1 MGVVYK
7 SFDPNI
13 RRPVAL
19 KTIRR
24 DLLDDDGAANFSAR
38 FKNEAQAAGN
48 LIHPGIV
55 AVYEY
60 GEEDEYAY
68 IAMEYV
74 EGSSLRHYFEQKVK
88 FGAKDIVSILSQLL
102 DALQYAHE
110 HGVWHRDIKPANI
123 MIMNNGRVKVADFGI
138 ARIESSSL
146 TQVGAIMGTPGFI
159 APEQYLSY
167 EFDCRIDV
175 FSAGVVL
182 YQLLAGVAPF
192 TGSPESVMFKVC
204 HETPVPPSV
213 AALDPSLE
221 RFDPIVLRALAKRAQ
236 DRYDSAAQFRE
247 ALLQAHAQPVN
258 PVVSE
263 ETIICASP
271 LAPAPAG
278 RGTQDPTSGPAAT
291 RSAALPAMGLT
302 GKESAVPTGSS
313 ATLIAA
319 GWDID
324 ELRRV
329 EQHLAHFIGPVAKA
343 MVRRAAGKSK
353 DYTALVHRLAGQ
365 LGTATERSEFLQR
378 NAHLLVPAPAP
389 AVPSGAEQATV
400 VARSG
405 GGPLTQQT
413 RAPTPQEVARA
424 AQLLAVHM
432 GPIAQLLAKR
442 AAQPGVSREHFLAG
456 LAAHLIDAG
465 DRARFLREFG

>member
-13 RRPVAL
+13 RRSVAL

-24 DLLDDDGAANFSAR
+24 DLLDDDGAAAFSAR
-38 FKNEAQAAGN
+38 FKNEAQAAGS

-60 GEEDEYAY
+60 GEEEGYAY
-68 IAMEYV
+68 IAMEFV

-88 FGAKDIVSILSQLL
+88 FGIQDIVSILSQLL

-123 MIMNNGRVKVADFGI
+123 IIMNNGRVKVTDFGI
-138 ARIESSSL
+138 ARIESSTL
-146 TQVGAIMGTPGFI
+146 TQVGVIMGTPGFI
-159 APEQYLSY
+159 APEQYLSH

-192 TGSPESVMFKVC
+192 SGTPESVMFKVC

-213 AALDPSLE
+213 AARDPSLE

-236 DRYDSAAQFRE
+236 DRYDSAAHFRE

-258 PVVSE
+258 PAVSE
-263 ETIICASP
+263 ETIICAPP
-271 LAPAPAG
+271 LAPAG
-278 RGTQDPTSGPAAT
+278 RGTRDPTAGPAAA
-291 RSAALPAMGLT
+291 RNAAPHATVST
-302 GKESAVPTGSS
+302 GKDSPAPTWSS

-329 EQHLAHFIGPVAKA
+329 EQHLAHFIGPVARA

-353 DYTALVHRLAGQ
+353 DFATLVDRLAEQ
-365 LGTATERSEFLQR
+365 LGTATERSEFRQR
-378 NAHLLVPAPAP
+378 NAHLLAPAP
-389 AVPSGAEQATV
+389 VSAVPSATDQATV
-400 VARSG
+400 LARL
-405 GGPLTQQT
+405 GGPSTQHT

-424 AQLLAVHM
+424 AQLLAIHM
-432 GPIAQLLAKR
+432 GPIAQVLVKR

-465 DRARFLREFG
+465 DRERFLSEFG